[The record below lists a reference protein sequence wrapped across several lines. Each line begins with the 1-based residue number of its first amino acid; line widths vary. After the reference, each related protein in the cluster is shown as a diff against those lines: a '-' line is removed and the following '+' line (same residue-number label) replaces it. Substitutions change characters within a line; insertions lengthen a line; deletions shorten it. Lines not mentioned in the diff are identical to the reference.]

1 MKQRVQLITAT
12 TGAEEAVARAKKAVS
27 VVEEEKETTEAV
39 LNDSGMDRSKRVLND
54 AKSSSSSKHGQLCC
68 MTVAGGSGSDDTV
81 SERIM

>member
-12 TGAEEAVARAKKAVS
+12 TGAEEVVARAKKAVS

-54 AKSSSSSKHGQLCC
+54 AKSSSSKHGQLCC

>member
-12 TGAEEAVARAKKAVS
+12 TGAEVEAVAKKVVS
-27 VVEEEKETTEAV
+27 VEEESEEAKAV

-54 AKSSSSSKHGQLCC
+54 DRSSNHGQLC
-68 MTVAGGSGSDDTV
+68 MTVGGSGSEAV